1 MRQPYLAITNR
12 HDGTAACALRATAV
26 RIAGLEPVALD
37 RGLPGDGFLGFGDLL
52 VNAAQGSPG
61 PTSSPPVAHPKPST
75 S

>member
-1 MRQPYLAITNR
+1 MQQPCLAITNR

-26 RIAGLEPVALD
+26 PIAGLEPVALG

-52 VNAAQGSPG
+52 VDTAQGSPG
-61 PTSSPPVAHPKPST
+61 PDLVPARAHPKPST

>member
-1 MRQPYLAITNR
+1 MRQHCLAITNR